1 MAKLSTLGFVENG
14 YGQVE
19 PNHLSAQ
26 RTGQIYA
33 QLPAAA
39 DIEVLENGQFVKYDY
54 ANGEVNFT
62 GAGEWMLVFNEVK
75 TYYDYEPDCYFAM
88 KKANYN
94 ARVYSPSGAKAT
106 LPGEATALTY
116 KGIAQP
122 GIALDGVSDITT
134 ELYSGPVAMKTNT
147 TMVPRVFK
155 TNIGDIMTT
164 NTIKDAE
171 VAVGNKLVVG
181 TKGILEVNNE
191 AAEGM
196 IWQVA
201 KVYTMPDGQ
210 KGAKIVRIA

>member
-33 QLPAAA
+33 QLPANK

-54 ANGEVNFT
+54 ANGEVNFS

-94 ARVYSPSGAKAT
+94 ARVYSPIGADT
-106 LPGEATALTY
+106 LT
-116 KGIAQP
+116 KGKSRNYDFAQA
-122 GIALDGVSDITT
+122 GIALDGTT
-134 ELYSGPVAMKTNT
+134 DPFTVATYTGPEYMKEGT

-155 TNIGDIMTT
+155 TNVGDIMTT

-171 VAVGNKLVVG
+171 VAVTDIL
-181 TKGILEVNNE
+181 GIGEDGYLAKDVESD
-191 AAEGM
+191 
-196 IWQVA
+196 IKWQVA

>member
-33 QLPAAA
+33 QLPAAQ

-94 ARVYSPSGAKAT
+94 ARVYSPIGADT
-106 LPGEATALTY
+106 LT
-116 KGIAQP
+116 KGKSRNYDFAQA
-122 GIALDGVSDITT
+122 GIALDGTT
-134 ELYSGPVAMKTNT
+134 DPFTVTTYTGPEYMKEGT

-155 TNIGDIMTT
+155 TNVGDIMTT

-171 VAVGNKLVVG
+171 VAVLDVLGIGEDGYLA
-181 TKGILEVNNE
+181 KGVESDIK
-191 AAEGM
+191 
-196 IWQVA
+196 WQVA

>member
-33 QLPAAA
+33 QLPAAQ

-54 ANGEVNFT
+54 ANGEVNFD

-94 ARVYSPSGAKAT
+94 ARVYSPIGADT
-106 LPGEATALTY
+106 LT
-116 KGIAQP
+116 KGKSRNYDFAQA
-122 GIALDGVSDITT
+122 GIALDGTT
-134 ELYSGPVAMKTNT
+134 DPFTVTTYTGPEYMKEGT

-155 TNIGDIMTT
+155 TNVGDIMTT

-171 VAVGNKLVVG
+171 VAVLDVLGIGEDGYLA
-181 TKGILEVNNE
+181 KGVESDIK
-191 AAEGM
+191 
-196 IWQVA
+196 WQVA